1 MKSGSRP
8 ILAATVAVAIT
19 VLPGCSR
26 PSEGDCRKAI
36 DNIRQLAGTQS
47 DDFGS
52 PEAAIRSCRG
62 SASKASVKCAI
73 AAKTKADLEK
83 CEGGVFD
90 EMFKDAV
97 ESKQPSAPS
106 TPAPTEP
113 AERALAD
120 TLPATREAI
129 TRATCDT
136 EKSALDVSSHSPRGA
151 THSPFSSN
159 LPITRGRTSSR
170 QL

>member
-90 EMFKDAV
+90 EMFEDAV
-97 ESKQPSAPS
+97 ET
-106 TPAPTEP
+106 TPKPPEPAKTEPTKTEPTKTEP
-113 AERALAD
+113 AKTEPVK
-120 TLPATREAI
+120 TGQPAPK
-129 TRATCDT
+129 ATPVAPKPEDPP
-136 EKSALDVSSHSPRGA
+136 SSP
-151 THSPFSSN
+151 
-159 LPITRGRTSSR
+159 
-170 QL
+170 